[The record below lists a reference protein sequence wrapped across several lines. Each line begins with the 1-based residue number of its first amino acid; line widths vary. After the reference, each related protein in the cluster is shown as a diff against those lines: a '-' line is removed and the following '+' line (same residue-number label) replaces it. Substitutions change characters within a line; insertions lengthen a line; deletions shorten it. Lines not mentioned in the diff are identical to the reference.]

1 MDEIDIC
8 RRFIEPYITEMRR
21 ALQSLPQET
30 PEPEM
35 QKEIARLEE
44 AIRQLEALADGG

>member
-1 MDEIDIC
+1 MNGVDIC
-8 RRFIEPYITEMRR
+8 RRFIKPYITEMWR
-21 ALQSLPQET
+21 ALQSLPQEI

-44 AIRQLEALADGG
+44 AIRQLEALANEE